1 MTFLLEKSHTISVS
15 AGSSEGV
22 WRLLDEP
29 HQQAVLQYGATGE
42 PRLIQAV
49 RVKLLWLSRYSVH
62 VNGGFMSPQGDD
74 PPGPNID
81 LDKKMDVDKRC
92 MGLNDYNSDMRKGG
106 RGGGMNAYR
115 PGVSKEV
122 APGDGGSYYDKVAPH
137 RHSTVLCVSCLLRQ
151 FHFVFSHCS
160 LFPRRLSSLVF
171 LLPPHHHS
179 NWSAIGCRCD
189 RPCL

>member
-1 MTFLLEKSHTISVS
+1 M
-15 AGSSEGV
+15 
-22 WRLLDEP
+22 
-29 HQQAVLQYGATGE
+29 
-42 PRLIQAV
+42 
-49 RVKLLWLSRYSVH
+49 H
-62 VNGGFMSPQGDD
+62 VNGGFISPQGDD

-160 LFPRRLSSLVF
+160 LFPPVVFPPLSSRF
-171 LLPPHHHS
+171 LLPPTTTQ
-179 NWSAIGCRCD
+179 IGLPLAVAVTGLAFDQSRLV
-189 RPCL
+189 PWGGGSLLSVLTTHCLQAPFPLQPHYPL